1 MTDFTSFALNGNTGA
16 SDASPTW
23 SSFTFAGANYEMRLC
38 GTGVGN
44 GTTASASWFP
54 YTRPGSVGVVPEM
67 WMYLGA
73 DASGGLK
80 VTTYD
85 GTTAHYMQFRLN
97 WDNTGTFASA
107 PIISAWATTALPA
120 ASPGTQPGTGD
131 GTAFINGHATDT
143 SSTSYIK
150 ANAYGQGLTA
160 AGVQQTPASNA
171 AGTLAAT
178 TGTAGAVSPGSAA
191 WLATWQS
198 LQASSQFIQDGAIPQ
213 AVTAGLWYFLLSCWT
228 GPSMTGGTLLPQ
240 VATQYTWV

>member
-1 MTDFTSFALNGNTGA
+1 LSFIVYHRSAWKASLHTESSTRMTDFTSFVLNGNTGA

-120 ASPGTQPGTGD
+120 AVPGTQPGTGD
-131 GTAFINGHATDT
+131 GTAFINGQTTDT
-143 SSTSYIK
+143 SNTSYIK
-150 ANAYGQGLTA
+150 ANAYGQGLTS
-160 AGVQQTPASNA
+160 GGSQQTPASNA
-171 AGTLAAT
+171 VGTLAAT

-198 LQASSQFIQDGAIPQ
+198 LQAR
-213 AVTAGLWYFLLSCWT
+213 LWPCT
-228 GPSMTGGTLLPQ
+228 
-240 VATQYTWV
+240 VA